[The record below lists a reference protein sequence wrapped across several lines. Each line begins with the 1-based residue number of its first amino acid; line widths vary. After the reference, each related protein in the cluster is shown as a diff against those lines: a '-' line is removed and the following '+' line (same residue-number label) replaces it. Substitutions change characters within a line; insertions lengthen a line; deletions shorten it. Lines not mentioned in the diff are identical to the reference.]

1 MLCVARIRVR
11 VAKIFAKCKG
21 LILAGHNLKLP
32 PKTNHHVIKQHHS
45 PSSRQPV
52 EISKKRSES
61 LLTTAFLFDIKES
74 KNGIHRAPYQSARNY
89 IKLPSDEF

>member
-1 MLCVARIRVR
+1 LPSARLDFGGAQPQAP
-11 VAKIFAKCKG
+11 AKNK
-21 LILAGHNLKLP
+21 P
-32 PKTNHHVIKQHHS
+32 PCYNIIKQHHS